1 MADFPIDNIKGRFGM
16 KWAEISIQTTHEAA
30 ETVANIF
37 HEIGSSGVVIED
49 PKLVNSYLNSG
60 VWDYSDIPQE
70 CNTEVVTVKAYL
82 PVDENLDEKLR
93 VFEEEFQQL
102 PSRGMDKGKGEM
114 QCREVQEEDWAS
126 SWKEFFHP
134 VKVGQYIV
142 IKPSWEEYIAM
153 EGDLVIELDPG
164 MAFGTGTHHTTA
176 MCCRALEEVVKP
188 GQVVFDVGTGSGI
201 LSIAAA
207 KLGAKNIQAV
217 DLDSVAVRVAN
228 ENIAI
233 NHVESLVT
241 VAQGDL
247 LTGVTGVAD
256 IVIANIIADVV
267 IKLLADI
274 PARLK
279 DNGIFIASGII
290 TERLSDVAA
299 AMLEHNLVIDKVI
312 EQGGWVAIVARK
324 GGS

>member
-1 MADFPIDNIKGRFGM
+1 M

-37 HEIGSSGVVIED
+37 HEIGSSGVVMED

-70 CNTEVVTVKAYL
+70 VDTEVVTVKAYL
-82 PVDENLDEKLR
+82 PVDEELDDKLR
-93 VFEEEFQQL
+93 VFEEEFQKIS
-102 PSRGMDKGKGEM
+102 SRGMDKGKGAM
-114 QCREVQEEDWAS
+114 KCREVQEEDWAS

-142 IKPSWEEYIAM
+142 IKPSWEEYIAND
-153 EGDLVIELDPG
+153 GDIIIELDPG

-176 MCCRALEEVVKP
+176 MCCRALEEVVQP
-188 GQVVFDVGTGSGI
+188 GHVVFDVGTGSGI

-207 KLGAKNIQAV
+207 KLGAASVQAV
-217 DLDSVAVRVAN
+217 DLDSVAVRVAK
-228 ENIAI
+228 ENVAI
-233 NHVESLVT
+233 NHAESTVT

-247 LTGVTGVAD
+247 LTGVDGTAD

-267 IKLLADI
+267 IKLLTDI

-299 AMLEHNLVIDKVI
+299 AMLEHDLVIDKVI
-312 EQGGWVAIVARK
+312 EEGGWVAIVGHK
-324 GGS
+324 GGI